1 MYIIQIEPY
10 ESGARP
16 PLQTWDNQAI
26 PDGYAICPDAFYD
39 VFYSTTP
46 AGFVNITVEDGRV
59 TAMTVNQEALDKY
72 IAEHPAEP
80 DEPGIA
86 EPTADEILDAL
97 LGVTVNE

>member
-1 MYIIQIEPY
+1 MYIIQIEPF

-16 PLQTWDNQAI
+16 PLQAWNSQTI
-26 PDGYAICPDAFYD
+26 PEGYAACHEEFYS

-46 AGFVNITVEDGRV
+46 AGFVNITVEGGRV

-80 DEPGIA
+80 ETDP

>member
-10 ESGARP
+10 ENGARP
-16 PLQTWDNQAI
+16 ALQTWDSPQI
-26 PDGYAICPDAFYD
+26 PFGYAICPDAFCD

-80 DEPGIA
+80 ETDP
-86 EPTADEILDAL
+86 EPTAEEILDAL